1 MISYDFYLSYSYLLL
16 HLIGLSLV
24 QVYLETDMIA
34 FFFIC
39 ESDFKHVA
47 VLCPLVNRRFSGP
60 CLGYYKRCYSA
71 HWVLVCCALTVK
83 SGTAGPF
90 ASCGFTV
97 ESTFVLFSLVAV
109 TIDILPHHGRVPFS

>member
-39 ESDFKHVA
+39 ESYFKDVA
-47 VLCPLVNRRFSGP
+47 VLCPLVNRKFSGP

-71 HWVLVCCALTVK
+71 HWVLFLSEVW
-83 SGTAGPF
+83 F
-90 ASCGFTV
+90 AV
-97 ESTFVLFSLVAV
+97 HSLLRVGQPTHLPAV
-109 TIDILPHHGRVPFS
+109 VSLLKAPLYCSL